1 MKFTK
6 NGTYD
11 IDYSATDDCGKEV
24 KGTRQVVI
32 IQNLRAGDYINIAE
46 AGDTAT
52 ISADISADYYD
63 KTQINELIANIETV
77 QFRKVLQLPSIGAAN
92 TIYLV
97 PKDATENSFYQYIW
111 DSVEN
116 DWESIGDT
124 DIDLSDYYTKDEAD
138 ANFYKK
144 ADVYTKTESDAN
156 YYKKADVYTKTESD
170 NKYPLKSDVYTK
182 TESDNR
188 YYQKSETYS
197 QTEADNKFQQKLSA
211 RTNIDPLYDN
221 DTISNVD
228 PVAKTVTNTTM
239 LRVWE
244 YIKGKFVKTAVGTVT
259 DTTMMGT
266 VDTDV
271 PGVVKQFSALTLW
284 EYIVTKLS
292 KLIASGSTHNEAP
305 TSKAVFD
312 YVEARRRYLHVM
324 TRYNNDAKEYP
335 MGWCAIIT
343 DNATETYESIAKWLY
358 DNQHRTLETS
368 YYWVGGC
375 CGTTGVR
382 NSADTGTTY
391 IGRVTSGAY
400 SEDGT
405 TIKYKYDYNAWVGV
419 NGERCTV
426 HSHPLMK
433 LTT

>member
-1 MKFTK
+1 MKFSK

-11 IDYSATDDCGKEV
+11 LDFSATDDCGKEV

-32 IQNLRAGDYINIAE
+32 VQNLREGDYIRIDE

-63 KTQINELIANIETV
+63 KTQISELIANIDTV
-77 QFRKVLQLPSIGAAN
+77 KFRKVLQLPSIGAAN
-92 TIYLV
+92 VIYLV

-111 DSVEN
+111 DSVES

-124 DIDLSDYYTKDEAD
+124 DIDLSEYYTKDESD
-138 ANFYKK
+138 ANYYNKSEVYTKTESDTNYYRK
-144 ADVYTKTESDAN
+144 ADVYTKTESDLK
-156 YYKKADVYTKTESD
+156 YYQ
-170 NKYPLKSDVYTK
+170 KSDVYTK

-188 YYQKSETYS
+188 YHQKTDVYTK
-197 QTEADNKFQQKLSA
+197 TESDNKFQEKLST
-211 RTNIDPLYDN
+211 RVNIDPLADS

-228 PVAKTVTNTTM
+228 PTAKTVTNTTM

-259 DTTMMGT
+259 DTTMIGT

-271 PGVVKQFSALTLW
+271 PDVVQQFTARTFW
-284 EYIVTKLS
+284 EYILTKLS
-292 KLIASGSTHNEAP
+292 RLIASGSTHNEAP

-312 YVEARRRYLHVM
+312 YVEGRRRYLHILS
-324 TRYNNDAKEYP
+324 RYNNTSLEYP
-335 MGWCAIIT
+335 MGWFAIIT
-343 DNATETYESIAKWLY
+343 ENTTETYATMAKWLY
-358 DNQHRTLETS
+358 DNQHRSPETS
-368 YYWVGGC
+368 YFWVGGC

-382 NSADTGTTY
+382 NSADTGTSY
-391 IGRVTSGAY
+391 VGRVTSGAY

-405 TIKYKYDYNAWVGV
+405 SIMFKFDYNG
-419 NGERCTV
+419 TV
-426 HSHPLMK
+426 SVASDRVVIHSHPLMK

>member
-1 MKFTK
+1 MKFSK

-11 IDYSATDDCGKEV
+11 LNFSATDDCGKETRGV
-24 KGTRQVVI
+24 RQVVI
-32 IQNLRAGDYINIAE
+32 VQNLRAGDYINITE

-52 ISADISADYYD
+52 ISADVSADYYD
-63 KTQINELIANIETV
+63 KTQINDLLADIDTV
-77 QFRKVLQLPSIGAAN
+77 KFRKVLQLPVLGAAN
-92 TIYLV
+92 VIYLV
-97 PKDATENSFYQYIW
+97 PKAAPEEGFYQYIW
-111 DSVEN
+111 DSVAS
-116 DWESIGDT
+116 DWENIGDT
-124 DIDLSDYYTKDEAD
+124 DIDLSEYYTKDEVDAD
-138 ANFYKK
+138 FYKK
-144 ADVYTKTESDAN
+144 TDVYTKTESDTN

-170 NKYPLKSDVYTK
+170 NKYYQKSDVYTK

-188 YYQKSETYS
+188 YHQKADVYTK
-197 QTEADNKFQQKLSA
+197 TESDTKFQEKLST
-211 RTNIDPLYDN
+211 RINTDPLADS

-228 PVAKTVTNTTM
+228 PTAKTVTNTTM

-244 YIKGKFVKTAVGTVT
+244 YIKSKFVKTAVGTVT

-271 PGVVKQFSALTLW
+271 PGVVQQFTARTFW
-284 EYIVTKLS
+284 DYILTKLS
-292 KLIASGSTHNEAP
+292 RLIASGSTHNEAP

-312 YVEARRRYLHVM
+312 YVEARRRYLHIM
-324 TRYNNDAKEYP
+324 SRYNNDDLQYP
-335 MGWCAIIT
+335 MGWVAIIT
-343 DNATETYESIAKWLY
+343 ENTTETYESIAKWLY
-358 DNQHRTLETS
+358 DNQYTSLETA

-391 IGRVTSGAY
+391 IGRVVSGAF

-405 TIKYKYDYNAWVGV
+405 SIKYKYDYNAWVSV
-419 NGERCTV
+419 NGARCV
-426 HSHPLMK
+426 VYSHPLMK